1 MSQALFSALYIYY
14 HIIFTETV
22 WSMYSAYFPFI
33 DKETES
39 QNDYTPKIIHLGK
52 EGDCL
57 KAQEIGAL

>member
-1 MSQALFSALYIYY
+1 
-14 HIIFTETV
+14 
-22 WSMYSAYFPFI
+22 MYSAYFPFI